1 MYLNEEI
8 NRLKNKVLE
17 ARELPEVKKDEDM
30 VDKTNK
36 VIEKLDAL
44 AQQDINESALLTV
57 MKTQKL
63 VKEIYNNVDS
73 N

>member
-1 MYLNEEI
+1 M
-8 NRLKNKVLE
+8 
-17 ARELPEVKKDEDM
+17 PEVKKDEDM